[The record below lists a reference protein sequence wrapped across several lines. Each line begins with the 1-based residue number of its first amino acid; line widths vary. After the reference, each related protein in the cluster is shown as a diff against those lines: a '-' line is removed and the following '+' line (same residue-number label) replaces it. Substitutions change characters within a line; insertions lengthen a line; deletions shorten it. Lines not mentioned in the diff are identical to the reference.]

1 MKLAKGSRH
10 TFTSPACGWPF
21 QNNDLVEVQSD
32 YGLPSILQPCLTR
45 GLGGVVMDSDGWGDG
60 NGSLGHSPVAE
71 LVHSPSGLAWTCAAA
86 LAVSAVLIPFGQ
98 LWPGYFTGV
107 AAAAL
112 CMVTTV
118 IDRQKR
124 ASPNYV
130 VTTGLQ
136 VETRVRMVRIAAFF
150 VCLIHIIRL
159 AQEAA
164 K

>member
-1 MKLAKGSRH
+1 M
-10 TFTSPACGWPF
+10 TFGGVR
-21 QNNDLVEVQSD
+21 VEPEDWGDENTD
-32 YGLPSILQPCLTR
+32 YGQS
-45 GLGGVVMDSDGWGDG
+45 S
-60 NGSLGHSPVAE
+60 VAE
-71 LVHSPSGLAWTCAAA
+71 LVYPPIRLFWICAVA
-86 LAVSAVLIPFGQ
+86 LAVSVVLIFPGQ
-98 LWPGYFTGV
+98 LWLGYFTGV

-118 IDRQKR
+118 IDRQRR

-130 VTTGLQ
+130 ATTGLQ
-136 VETRVRMVRIAAFF
+136 LEQHVRMVRIAAFI

>member
-1 MKLAKGSRH
+1 M
-10 TFTSPACGWPF
+10 
-21 QNNDLVEVQSD
+21 N
-32 YGLPSILQPCLTR
+32 
-45 GLGGVVMDSDGWGDG
+45 SDGWGDG
-60 NGSLGHSPVAE
+60 DGSLGHTPVAE
-71 LVHSPSGLAWTCAAA
+71 LIHSPSGLAWTCAAA
-86 LAVSAVLIPFGQ
+86 LAVSAVLIPLGQ

-107 AAAAL
+107 ATAAL

-118 IDRQKR
+118 IDRQRR

-130 VTTGLQ
+130 ATTGLQ
-136 VETRVRMVRIAAFF
+136 LEQHVRMVRIAAFI

>member
-1 MKLAKGSRH
+1 
-10 TFTSPACGWPF
+10 
-21 QNNDLVEVQSD
+21 
-32 YGLPSILQPCLTR
+32 
-45 GLGGVVMDSDGWGDG
+45 MDPDDWGDG
-60 NGSLGHSPVAE
+60 DTGLRQSLAAE
-71 LVHSPSGLAWTCAAA
+71 LVHSPWRLAWVCTAA
-86 LAVSAVLIPFGQ
+86 LAVSAVLIPLGQ
-98 LWPGYFTGV
+98 LWLGYFTGV
-107 AAAAL
+107 TTAAL

-130 VTTGLQ
+130 ATTGLQ
-136 VETRVRMVRIAAFF
+136 LEQHVRMVRIAAFI

>member
-1 MKLAKGSRH
+1 ME
-10 TFTSPACGWPF
+10 P
-21 QNNDLVEVQSD
+21 DD
-32 YGLPSILQPCLTR
+32 
-45 GLGGVVMDSDGWGDG
+45 WGDVDDSHG
-60 NGSLGHSPVAE
+60 QSSVAE
-71 LVHSPSGLAWTCAAA
+71 LVHSPKRLAWVCTAA

-98 LWPGYFTGV
+98 LWLGYFTGV

-118 IDRQKR
+118 IDRQRR

-130 VTTGLQ
+130 ATTGLQ
-136 VETRVRMVRIAAFF
+136 LEQHVRMVRIAAFI

>member
-1 MKLAKGSRH
+1 M
-10 TFTSPACGWPF
+10 
-21 QNNDLVEVQSD
+21 ESD
-32 YGLPSILQPCLTR
+32 
-45 GLGGVVMDSDGWGDG
+45 DWGDG
-60 NGSLGHSPVAE
+60 SSDHGQSSVAE
-71 LVHSPSGLAWTCAAA
+71 LVHSPKRLAWICTAA

-98 LWPGYFTGV
+98 LWLGYFTGV
-107 AAAAL
+107 ATAAL

-118 IDRQKR
+118 IDRQR
-124 ASPNYV
+124 RTSPNYV

-136 VETRVRMVRIAAFF
+136 VEQRVRMVRIAAFF

>member
-1 MKLAKGSRH
+1 MEPDDWVDVGKSHG
-10 TFTSPACGWPF
+10 
-21 QNNDLVEVQSD
+21 QS
-32 YGLPSILQPCLTR
+32 S
-45 GLGGVVMDSDGWGDG
+45 
-60 NGSLGHSPVAE
+60 VAE
-71 LVHSPSGLAWTCAAA
+71 LVHSPTRLAWVCTAA

-98 LWPGYFTGV
+98 LWLGYFTGV

-118 IDRQKR
+118 IDRQRR

-130 VTTGLQ
+130 ATTGLQ
-136 VETRVRMVRIAAFF
+136 LGQHVRMVRIAAFI
-150 VCLIHIIRL
+150 VCLIHILRL

>member
-1 MKLAKGSRH
+1 
-10 TFTSPACGWPF
+10 
-21 QNNDLVEVQSD
+21 
-32 YGLPSILQPCLTR
+32 
-45 GLGGVVMDSDGWGDG
+45 MDSDSWGDG
-60 NGSLGHSPVAE
+60 NGSLGHTPGAE

-86 LAVSAVLIPFGQ
+86 LAVSAILIPLGQ

-136 VETRVRMVRIAAFF
+136 VETRVRIVRIAAFF

>member
-1 MKLAKGSRH
+1 MEPDNWGD
-10 TFTSPACGWPF
+10 TDT
-21 QNNDLVEVQSD
+21 D
-32 YGLPSILQPCLTR
+32 YGQA
-45 GLGGVVMDSDGWGDG
+45 
-60 NGSLGHSPVAE
+60 PVAE
-71 LVHSPSGLAWTCAAA
+71 LVHSPKRLAWICTAT
-86 LAVSAVLIPFGQ
+86 LAVSAGLIPFGQ
-98 LWPGYFTGV
+98 LWLGYFTGV

-118 IDRQKR
+118 IDRQRR

-130 VTTGLQ
+130 ATTGLQ
-136 VETRVRMVRIAAFF
+136 LGQHVRMVRIAAFI

>member
-1 MKLAKGSRH
+1 VS
-10 TFTSPACGWPF
+10 
-21 QNNDLVEVQSD
+21 SD
-32 YGLPSILQPCLTR
+32 DWGDVDA
-45 GLGGVVMDSDGWGDG
+45 GLGRT
-60 NGSLGHSPVAE
+60 PVAE

-98 LWPGYFTGV
+98 LWLGYFTGV
-107 AAAAL
+107 ATAAL

-118 IDRQKR
+118 IDRQRR
-124 ASPNYV
+124 ASPNFV

-136 VETRVRMVRIAAFF
+136 VEQSVRMVRIAAFF
-150 VCLIHIIRL
+150 VCLIHIIRI

>member
-1 MKLAKGSRH
+1 MPFSSRLRLAVPKRRFSGTPIRLRP
-10 TFTSPACGWPF
+10 TIGIPALSH
-21 QNNDLVEVQSD
+21 DEVRGAVVHSD
-32 YGLPSILQPCLTR
+32 
-45 GLGGVVMDSDGWGDG
+45 DWGDG
-60 NGSLGHSPVAE
+60 DAGLGHAPLAE

-118 IDRQKR
+118 IDRQRR

-136 VETRVRMVRIAAFF
+136 VETRVRMVRIAAFI

-159 AQEAA
+159 AQQAA
-164 K
+164 Q